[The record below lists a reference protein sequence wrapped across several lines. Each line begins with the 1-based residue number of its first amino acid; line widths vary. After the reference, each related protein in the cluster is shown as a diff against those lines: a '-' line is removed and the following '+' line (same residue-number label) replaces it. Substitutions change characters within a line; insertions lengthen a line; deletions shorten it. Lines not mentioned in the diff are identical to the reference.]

1 MESKEFKAGQKWR
14 MRGGEIAT
22 ISGITKSGRPLPS
35 WGNKSSLFTT
45 NGRFYWFLDQESE
58 FDLIELVE
66 DVAPAPAAQL
76 TRDQLLAENETL
88 RDDLNDARNSLEA
101 AAEELREAD
110 VVRAQLVG
118 ALREARRAIGD
129 HYAPIDCYATGPLTG
144 DHIRDLVQCPAC
156 SAIAMYDAALTAAG
170 AA

>member
-1 MESKEFKAGQKWR
+1 MNMESKEFKAGQKWR

-22 ISGITKSGRPLPS
+22 ISGHTESGCPAVS
-35 WGNKSSLFTT
+35 WAEKYSVFAP
-45 NGRFYWFLDQESE
+45 NGHYWFGDGESE

-66 DVAPAPAAQL
+66 DVAPAPAVQL

-110 VVRAQLVG
+110 AVRAQLVG
-118 ALREARRAIGD
+118 ALKSARNGVISTGYSTSDKDAIV
-129 HYAPIDCYATGPLTG
+129 A
-144 DHIRDLVQCPAC
+144 RV
-156 SAIAMYDAALTAAG
+156 DAALTAAG
-170 AA
+170 AK

>member
-1 MESKEFKAGQKWR
+1 MHYGARNPPADGPNRTIKGDEMESKEFKVGQKWR

-22 ISGITKSGRPLPS
+22 ISILTARGNPLAS
-35 WGNKSSLFTT
+35 WDNKSSVFTT
-45 NGRFYWFLDQESE
+45 KGRFYWFLNQESE

-110 VVRAQLVG
+110 AVRAQLVE
-118 ALREARRAIGD
+118 ALKAVWLSK
-129 HYAPIDCYATGPLTG
+129 IDMDAEVAE
-144 DHIRDLVQCPAC
+144 LVH
-156 SAIAMYDAALTAAG
+156 AALITAAG
-170 AA
+170 AK